1 MLKPPSTASRH
12 FKTAGTPGAQ
22 VLRKE
27 QAMAWERKLMRTVRV
42 RNVNKS
48 GTLARLLASIANLGA
63 SVGSI
68 EMLTETAQAVVRDIT
83 VYADDEEHMDH
94 VIETMRVNEGTRVL
108 EVRDEVLRVHQKGKI
123 AIRSRFPID
132 STATLRRVYT
142 PGVAEVCLKIA
153 DDPELAWLYTS
164 ISHFV
169 AIVTDG
175 SAVLGLGDIGALA
188 SMPVMEGKAMLMETL
203 VGLSGMPILLNTRDP
218 EQIIQAVANIAPTF
232 AAIQL
237 EDISAPRCFEV
248 EERLQAM
255 LDIPVFHDNQH
266 GTAVVSTAALQV
278 MASRARVDIGKA
290 VIGQVGLGAAG
301 NAIAKM
307 LMRLTGNPVLGID
320 LNETCMERFEHD
332 GGRRSSLAEIMS
344 ECQIVIAT
352 TGVPNLIPPEMI
364 RKGQIIL
371 ALSHPKPE
379 IDPEEAMQRGA
390 IFSADGKSVNNI
402 LGFPGIFRGAVDSR
416 APRITH
422 EMLVAAVD
430 VLVRETPS
438 EELMPNPLDKRV
450 HRQVARAV
458 AETAMRQG
466 IARAEYVSYVEE

>member
-1 MLKPPSTASRH
+1 
-12 FKTAGTPGAQ
+12 
-22 VLRKE
+22 
-27 QAMAWERKLMRTVRV
+27 MAWERKLMRTVRV
-42 RNVNKS
+42 RNVNKP
-48 GTLARLLASIANLGA
+48 GTLARLLASIADLGA

-108 EVRDEVLRVHQKGKI
+108 EVRDDVLQVHQKGKI

-142 PGVAEVCLKIA
+142 PGVAEVCLKIL

-164 ISHFV
+164 ISHMV

-175 SAVLGLGDIGALA
+175 SAVLGLGDIGPLA

-203 VGLSGMPILLNTRDP
+203 VGLSGMPILLNTKDP
-218 EQIIQAVANIAPTF
+218 EQIIQAVATIAPTF

-248 EERLQAM
+248 EERLQDM
-255 LDIPVFHDNQH
+255 LDIPVFHDDQH

-278 MASRARVDIGKA
+278 IASRARVDIGKA
-290 VIGQVGLGAAG
+290 VIGQLGLGAAG

-320 LNETCMERFEHD
+320 LNETCMERFERD
-332 GGRRSSLAEIMS
+332 GGKRASLREIMS
-344 ECQIVIAT
+344 ECQIVVAT
-352 TGVPNLIPPEMI
+352 TGVPNLIPLDLI

-371 ALSHPKPE
+371 ALSNPKPE
-379 IDPEEAMQRGA
+379 IDPEEAVARGA
-390 IFSADGKSVNNI
+390 IFSADGKSVNNV

-438 EELMPNPLDKRV
+438 GELMPNPLDKRV

-458 AETAMRQG
+458 AETAIRQG
-466 IARAEYVSYVEE
+466 IARAEYVPYVEE